1 MTRTLPVDP
10 SPGRGCLEVREAL
23 DRGEPLSAAAEAHA
37 AGCPVCALRSA
48 ELGPALPSPE
58 DDAEALF
65 SAVETNVAAERGF
78 VAWLRSLP
86 TRARTVTAALWVS
99 ALVALV
105 AVTMPR
111 TRFAPLPADRVV
123 LVVTVLAA
131 LLAVALRLGLRPLQV
146 APPGTALSVVGF
158 VAGLVAPFLFALGP
172 SPSPFGDI
180 PGVTFVQATVGCFV
194 LGALVGGFVVVG
206 LRLLD
211 RGGHRSREAAL
222 FAATAGGLAANAA
235 LELHCPATAPAHLLL
250 GHASVALVLVLVYG
264 GMRRARS

>member
-1 MTRTLPVDP
+1 M
-10 SPGRGCLEVREAL
+10 
-23 DRGEPLSAAAEAHA
+23 SAFNFI
-37 AGCPVCALRSA
+37 
-48 ELGPALPSPE
+48 
-58 DDAEALF
+58 D
-65 SAVETNVAAERGF
+65 
-78 VAWLRSLP
+78 
-86 TRARTVTAALWVS
+86 
-99 ALVALV
+99 
-105 AVTMPR
+105 
-111 TRFAPLPADRVV
+111 
-123 LVVTVLAA
+123 
-131 LLAVALRLGLRPLQV
+131 LLAVLIIAVAIYFGWRSGFVIQVLAL
-146 APPGTALSVVGF
+146 VGF